1 MATTTCPNCGKPLR
15 PGAKFCG
22 HCGATLPAVAPP
34 SATGQQ
40 AAPPAATPSG
50 ALCPHCG
57 KPVRPGAKFCSNC
70 GKTIE
75 STGEIPRPAA
85 VPSARSPVAGAAM
98 GATGEQPRQKS
109 AGAIPAVPPAAKP
122 TQRKGIP
129 VLVLAILVAGCGVA
143 AVAGYFAANRLGFLG
158 KRTPSAAVTTTVAL
172 SETESPIPSDTS
184 APTSTELPVSSPT
197 QETQPPTPTAT
208 ATIETVTQPA
218 ATQPLLVEPPTT
230 TQTISPTV
238 ALTST
243 SPALP
248 LPATTLLF
256 EDTFDQDLATNWR
269 TWGSQRP
276 TIDIGPGDRWLSLK
290 AEVPTSAGATTRRDL
305 PIVLEFGAVI
315 EFEAQLNNRF
325 PRYVL
330 VFDWDP
336 ERMNRGPELLEPGV
350 IHLEIRQEQLRLQTP
365 ITGEDCTQPI
375 NALEKHLYRLQV
387 TSNQGLELYLNDNP
401 APICQITSIGLG
413 PLPGSI
419 TFSGL
424 GWVTRVKILAPVKP

>member
-22 HCGATLPAVAPP
+22 HCGATLPAAAPP
-34 SATGQQ
+34 LATGQQ
-40 AAPPAATPSG
+40 AAPPAAAQPG

-75 STGEIPRPAA
+75 PTGEFPRPAA
-85 VPSARSPVAGAAM
+85 AEISASPPVAS
-98 GATGEQPRQKS
+98 ATGEQPRPKP
-109 AGAIPAVPPAAKP
+109 AGAVPAPPPAAKSAP
-122 TQRKGIP
+122 RKGIP
-129 VLVLAILVAGCGVA
+129 VLLLAILVVGCGLA
-143 AVAGYFAANRLGFLG
+143 SVAGYFAACRLGIFG
-158 KRTPSAAVTTTVAL
+158 QKTPSAAVSATVAQL
-172 SETESPIPSDTS
+172 ITESPAPTDTF
-184 APTSTELPVSSPT
+184 APTSTELPPSSPT
-197 QETQPPTPTAT
+197 QETQPPTSTIAVETA
-208 ATIETVTQPA
+208 TQPA
-218 ATQPLLVEPPTT
+218 ATQPLLAGTLT
-230 TQTISPTV
+230 ITQVVSPTV
-238 ALTST
+238 ALTNT
-243 SPALP
+243 SAPLP

-305 PIVLEFGAVI
+305 AIVLDFGAVI
-315 EFEAQLNNRF
+315 EFEAQLNSRF
-325 PRYVL
+325 SRYTL
-330 VFDWDP
+330 FFDWDP
-336 ERMNRGPELLEPGV
+336 ESRNRGPDLLEPGV
-350 IHLEIRQEQLRLQTP
+350 IHLEIRQEQLKLQTP
-365 ITGEDCTQPI
+365 ITEETCVQPV

-387 TSNQGLELYLNDNP
+387 TSNQGLELYLDDNP
-401 APICQITSIGLG
+401 VPVCQITSIGLG

-424 GWVTRVKILAPVKP
+424 GWVTRVKVLAPVKP